1 MDPHKLK
8 NLIRSKAQF
17 FHNTYDVNVRSN
29 LSRMIMKKKKLLCVW
44 VYDCVCAI
52 DSSRKRKRVPF
63 YLILS
68 RVSIEI
74 VKL

>member
-8 NLIRSKAQF
+8 NLIRNKARF
-17 FHNTYDVNVRSN
+17 FHNMHDVNVRSN
-29 LSRMIMKKKKLLCVW
+29 LSRMIMKKKKLLCVCM
-44 VYDCVCAI
+44 YDCVCVI
-52 DSSRKRKRVPF
+52 DSSWKRKRVPF

-74 VKL
+74 AKF